1 MSYIKSARKVYE
13 SLDSL
18 KFKDLLRNTT
28 HDFDKVNEKLQKIF
42 ELDELRNN
50 YISEISQ
57 TIDQY
62 IPFFKDDFRKFL
74 KIKEVSYY
82 YHNISSSTV
91 SHLFWIWSKGI
102 NLPEEKLNQFVQAF
116 FLGVFGYKM
125 IDYQKDN
132 KDSFPELSFVGF
144 YAIKIAEN
152 LLENIFGREI
162 TSPLY
167 LKYAGIYTQIEYHE
181 KKSRWKPSI
190 FLWNEP
196 QKLGLKAAPTFI
208 VYESLF
214 RYAGYDE
221 KTIKY
226 LINGLTFLSAAMQ
239 LIDDMADAKDDL
251 ENGYETLVVKGYFEK
266 FGNSSEVNEEKINK
280 ILSQERLKLIYRT
293 GQKLFGEARKLV
305 SKHDEY
311 ILQILIE
318 VQNMNFTTLFEI
330 EE

>member
-1 MSYIKSARKVYE
+1 MSYLKSARKVYE
-13 SLDSL
+13 SLDSI
-18 KFKDLLRNTT
+18 KFKDLLRNST

-50 YISEISQ
+50 YLREISK

-62 IPFFKDDFRKFL
+62 IPFFNDDFRKFL

-91 SHLFWIWSKGI
+91 SHLFWIWNKGI
-102 NLPEEKLNQFVQAF
+102 KISEEKLIKFVHAF

-132 KDSFPELSFVGF
+132 KDSFPELSFIGF
-144 YAIKIAEN
+144 YAIKVAEN
-152 LLENIFGREI
+152 LLENIFGNEI
-162 TSPLY
+162 TKPIY
-167 LKYAGIYTQIEYHE
+167 LKYAEIYTQIEYSE
-181 KKSRWKPSI
+181 KKGRWNPSI
-190 FLWNEP
+190 FSWNEP

-221 KTIKY
+221 KTIKE
-226 LINGLTFLSAAMQ
+226 LINGMTFLSAAMQ

-266 FGNSSEVNEEKINK
+266 FGSSSEVTEEKINK
-280 ILSQERLKLIYRT
+280 ILSQERLKIIYRT

-311 ILQILIE
+311 VLQLLIE

-330 EE
+330 EK